1 MLYIPEELLRRREQ
15 PRFLSRRDGHETVGA
30 SSPQHNNIIIIIT
43 TTTKTTRDE
52 ETAAAVV
59 RGHRCWH
66 DNSAMASSHGTTR
79 SSFLFSTNRTRER
92 ERERERERDEERGAL
107 VGR

>member
-15 PRFLSRRDGHETVGA
+15 PRFLSRRDGHEAVGA
-30 SSPQHNNIIIIIT
+30 SSPQHNIIIT
-43 TTTKTTRDE
+43 ITRRRRRDD

-79 SSFLFSTNRTRER
+79 SSFLFSANRTRER
-92 ERERERERDEERGAL
+92 ERERGGGVAL

>member
-1 MLYIPEELLRRREQ
+1 M
-15 PRFLSRRDGHETVGA
+15 
-30 SSPQHNNIIIIIT
+30 IIIIRRRRRRR
-43 TTTKTTRDE
+43 KSRDD

-66 DNSAMASSHGTTR
+66 DNSAMASSHDTTR
-79 SSFLFSTNRTRER
+79 SSFSVFREQNESER
-92 ERERERERDEERGAL
+92 ERKEGAL

>member
-30 SSPQHNNIIIIIT
+30 SSPQHNIMIIIIRRRRRRR
-43 TTTKTTRDE
+43 KSRDD

-79 SSFLFSTNRTRER
+79 SSFLFSANRTRER
-92 ERERERERDEERGAL
+92 ERKEGAL